1 MSIQTKEYLETQ
13 LKNEETRVYII
24 NPKKGEKRLLLLSKI
39 PKKNYKNVLHLG
51 CEDGFITFSLP
62 GNHVTGIDISKT
74 AIAHAN
80 AQKETMPDSNRFKFL
95 ACSIFDIVKY
105 LGDEKFD
112 LIVIYELLYPEN
124 VGKAMSIIHI
134 LIDTLLIEK
143 GHLVALHQTDK
154 ATWGF
159 PYACI
164 ELCMHDFQCSQNKS
178 GHRLEVYRK

>member
-13 LKNEETRVYII
+13 HKNEGTRVYIT

-39 PKKNYKNVLHLG
+39 PKKEYKNVLHIG
-51 CEDGFITFSLP
+51 CGDGFITFSLP
-62 GNHVTGIDISKT
+62 GNRVTGIDISKT

-80 AQKETMPDSNRFKFL
+80 AQKETRSDSTRFNFL

-105 LGDEKFD
+105 LGNEKFD
-112 LIVIYELLYPEN
+112 LIIIYELLYPEN

-134 LIDTLLIEK
+134 LIDTLLLTK
-143 GHLVALHQTDK
+143 GHLIALHQADK

-164 ELCMHDFQCSQNKS
+164 ELSMHDFYCFLDES